1 MVDYILEEQPNT
13 EACNKLLEQ
22 LLNDSDNSNRFIREY
37 VERGVKLENIIGKL
51 CKQDIFLWQKITNKE
66 EMSKEDGETSEV
78 DLIFITQKGIF
89 VFESKNYSGWIFGD
103 EKSRNWTAMLPNKQK
118 HQFYN
123 PKIILGIK
131 HLPDEFVNV
140 IKDIANNLPTVRYKD
155 EGLTLDGC
163 FQTIR
168 FYKDDIV
175 CSELIFRSEDI
186 LVLPEGKE
194 YLSETLHNLYM
205 NVSALIDYI

>member
-1 MVDYILEEQPNT
+1 MLNFDLVDYILEEQPNT

-103 EKSRNWTAMLPNKQK
+103 EKSRN
-118 HQFYN
+118 
-123 PKIILGIK
+123 
-131 HLPDEFVNV
+131 
-140 IKDIANNLPTVRYKD
+140 
-155 EGLTLDGC
+155 
-163 FQTIR
+163 
-168 FYKDDIV
+168 
-175 CSELIFRSEDI
+175 
-186 LVLPEGKE
+186 
-194 YLSETLHNLYM
+194 
-205 NVSALIDYI
+205 